1 MKEEGDGPVS
11 ASRAAK
17 VAASSP
23 RYSTGAGSLDEL
35 IGGGLRAGR
44 LVEVYGSSG
53 CGKTQL
59 AMQAALCAAH
69 VGTRALYVD
78 TEGGF
83 RPERIEEIADA
94 RSWDAEV
101 LLRRIEYV
109 RCDTSA
115 EQTEVVRGIDS
126 RDTTSGCR
134 LVVIDT
140 LTRNFTLDMPGR
152 SNLASRQGALDVHLS
167 EIARDAVL
175 GSRAYL
181 LTNRVTFGQ
190 GEDVGIGGRTV
201 DQLVH
206 SAYRMSRDGSRVRVS
221 TKGGGPGATLDLGR
235 SGLL

>member
-1 MKEEGDGPVS
+1 MS
-11 ASRAAK
+11 ASRASK

-23 RYSTGAGSLDEL
+23 RYSTGASSFDEL

-59 AMQAALCAAH
+59 AMQAALCAASK
-69 VGTRALYVD
+69 GTRALYVD

-83 RPERIEEIADA
+83 RPERIEEMADA
-94 RSWDAEV
+94 RGWDAEA

-109 RCDTSA
+109 RCDTSP
-115 EQTEVVRGIDS
+115 EQMEVVRGIDS
-126 RDTTSGCR
+126 RVPTSGCG

-140 LTRNFTLDMPGR
+140 LTRNFTLEMPGR

-206 SAYRMSRDGSRVRVS
+206 SAFRMSREGSRVRVS
-221 TKGGGPGATLDLGR
+221 ARGGGPGATLDLGR